1 MNITSKT
8 PHFNP
13 KVKQTRILIA
23 KRSFLK
29 ITVIDLLV
37 KIKSHPQSK
46 RAKKI

>member
-13 KVKQTRILIA
+13 KEKQTLIVIA
-23 KRSFLK
+23 KRRFLK
-29 ITVIDLLV
+29 ITAIDLLV